1 MFCNKM
7 IKRAGSM
14 FPRRFKFTVENRG
27 NDYIYLVP
35 KVKQEYSLIWLHGL
49 GDSAKGF
56 KNVFEDSRCVNI
68 PKNCKVILP
77 TAPMREVKLNND
89 NCMTSWYD
97 IMSTDRPP
105 MGLDEHFFAVQ
116 YSQSE
121 MSESTDTVIALI
133 EEEIKTVGD
142 ASKVFVG
149 GFS

>member
-35 KVKQEYSLIWLHGL
+35 KVKQECSLIWLHGL

-68 PKNCKVILP
+68 PKKLQSY
-77 TAPMREVKLNND
+77 TAYGPNER
-89 NCMTSWYD
+89 S
-97 IMSTDRPP
+97 
-105 MGLDEHFFAVQ
+105 
-116 YSQSE
+116 
-121 MSESTDTVIALI
+121 
-133 EEEIKTVGD
+133 KTKQRQLHDLLVRHYVD
-142 ASKVFVG
+142 
-149 GFS
+149 